1 MMRRTESENRTLR
14 TNERE
19 KSILRR
25 TACVWTVR

>member
-14 TNERE
+14 THERE
-19 KSILRR
+19 NSILR